1 MPLLPEKIVN
11 YIVKQLGG
19 MIFEKI
25 VERAKDIKGTAWEKE
40 LKENEKREN
49 KNMFYGWLD
58 ERIKNWDKT
67 ENVRKS
73 KM

>member
-1 MPLLPEKIVN
+1 
-11 YIVKQLGG
+11 

-49 KNMFYGWLD
+49 KNMFYDWLE

-67 ENVRKS
+67 ENVRRS
-73 KM
+73 KI

>member
-25 VERAKDIKGTAWEKE
+25 VDRAKDIKGTAWEKE

-49 KNMFYGWLD
+49 KNMFYDWLE

-73 KM
+73 KI